1 MLIET
6 SPNAAADGYVPNNNS
21 LFGSWDSPST
31 TQEYSS
37 TSPVCGNNC
46 TSLSTLHGSDFI
58 DCGNCLSFDH
68 TLSLTQP
75 IVPHSSYWNDE
86 MNSFTG
92 LPLEME
98 PLPSLFPFS
107 PCTTAS
113 YSHNRPERQ
122 THDVADVLL
131 SLKNAV
137 LKPNGEPHPC
147 HQTSSLQASQNSY
160 GNSSNGALSYTV
172 HHPQI
177 LLSPSSH
184 HHYYQCHQNQSQGS
198 YNSSNSY
205 YDSSSCPA
213 HNHYPSMSLNV
224 SMNMNMTMHDYPCS
238 QMQWNPPSTNSSASS
253 VNVLCPPFSPAQPY
267 PSHSYSFTADFRQ
280 PSHLSVENGLTN
292 SNTNSITS
300 HNNNLDDEPA
310 LETVKISTSPLP
322 IEQKPFFNTSTCFTS
337 PKSDS
342 SSLPYEAKPK
352 IMSPSNSHANHS
364 YEPEDDSNSNED
376 TSAGKPNLCRLC
388 GKTYA
393 RPSTLKTHLRTH
405 SGERPYKCLDCK
417 KSFSQAANLTAH
429 VRTHTG
435 QKPFRCPICDRR
447 FSQSSSVTTH
457 MRTHSGERPY
467 RCRSCK
473 KAFSDSS
480 TLTKHLR
487 IHSGEKPYQCKLCL
501 LRFSQS
507 GNLNRHMRVHGGNG
521 NLLT

>member
-1 MLIET
+1 MHIIES
-6 SPNAAADGYVPNNNS
+6 SPNAADGYVPNNSN
-21 LFGSWDSPST
+21 LFGSWIDSPT
-31 TQEYSS
+31 TQEFNSS
-37 TSPVCGNNC
+37 SPVCGNNC
-46 TSLSTLHGSDFI
+46 TSLSTLHGSDII
-58 DCGNCLSFDH
+58 DCGNCFSFDH

-75 IVPHSSYWNDE
+75 SIVSHSSYWNDE
-86 MNSFTG
+86 MNSFSG
-92 LPLEME
+92 LPPLEME

-107 PCTTAS
+107 PCATAG
-113 YSHNRPERQ
+113 YARPERP

-137 LKPNGEPHPC
+137 LKPNAESYPC
-147 HQTSSLQASQNSY
+147 HQTNQLQSPQSPY
-160 GNSSNGALSYTV
+160 GASYTV

-184 HHYYQCHQNQSQGS
+184 HHYYQCHQNQSQSS
-198 YNSSNSY
+198 YNTNNGY
-205 YDSSSCPA
+205 YDPTCPG
-213 HNHYPSMSLNV
+213 HYPSMSVNV
-224 SMNMNMTMHDYPCS
+224 SMNMTMHGYPSDVSCS
-238 QMQWNPPSTNSSASS
+238 QWNPPPTSSSA
-253 VNVLCPPFSPAQPY
+253 VLCPPPFSPAQPY
-267 PSHSYSFTADFRQ
+267 PSATYSFTADFRS
-280 PSHLSVENGLTN
+280 PSHSYTSENGT
-292 SNTNSITS
+292 TAPS
-300 HNNNLDDEPA
+300 HNLEDEPV
-310 LETVKISTSPLP
+310 LDNVKLSASPIP
-322 IEQKPFFNTSTCFTS
+322 AIEHKPFFHSSTCFTT
-337 PKSDS
+337 PKSS
-342 SSLPYEAKPK
+342 SPLSFDIKPK
-352 IMSPSNSHANHS
+352 ITSPSRNHANIS
-364 YEPEDDSNSNED
+364 YEQEDDSNSND
-376 TSAGKPNLCRLC
+376 DSAGGKPNLCRLC

-467 RCRSCK
+467 RCRNCK

-521 NLLT
+521 LANLAT